1 MTQLN
6 PFKLKHF
13 REWAQRAAYGETFVY
28 HREPA
33 ERDPELFSLARKLN
47 EAGMVFLFSR
57 RLETGVFEKC
67 AKRTPVAAHLVLDK
81 VSASITV
88 EPSTAY
94 LDEKVEAA

>member
-1 MTQLN
+1 MTKIN

-28 HREPA
+28 HREPND
-33 ERDPELFSLARKLN
+33 RDGEVFAYARKLHD
-47 EAGMVFLFSR
+47 AGMVFLFSR
-57 RLETGVFEKC
+57 RLDNGKLEKC
-67 AKRTPVAAHLVLDK
+67 AKRSPVAAHLILDK